1 MLIKLFMKILKPSDR
16 ELRRKVRGRF
26 CNIRIC
32 FYQFMLKRLLRAYA
46 HYAISDSVGISEG
59 NIKVI
64 HEFRDLGFEC
74 ELARNKIDF
83 KPQMS
88 SATLPYMRS
97 RSKLKRFFRFFDFE
111 DMFKVYMDGKEL
123 CVRRGQSY
131 VIKGSMRTKVKCSS
145 AEMGLSQT
153 LIEILAS
160 RGKPKPEPK
169 SEPKPEPKSEPGPK
183 PGPRKPWKNI
193 FDKDKDI
200 IRRVPVPP
208 KEENAEE
215 IETAGPTPPQEP
227 EVIEKKGF
235 EIDTTF

>member
-83 KPQMS
+83 KPHMS
-88 SATLPYMRS
+88 SVAIPSIRS
-97 RSKLKRFFRFFDFE
+97 RSRVKRYFRFFDFE
-111 DMFKVYMDGKEL
+111 DTFKVYIDGKEL
-123 CVRRGQSY
+123 CVRRGQSH
-131 VIKGSMRTKVKCSS
+131 VIKGSMRTRVKCSS

-153 LIEILAS
+153 VIEILAI
-160 RGKPKPEPK
+160 RGKVKPEPK
-169 SEPKPEPKSEPGPK
+169 PGPKPMPLPK

-193 FDKDKDI
+193 FDKDKEI